1 MLSKSIKHSVVLK
14 EAEKSASEII
24 KKATVTDLINAYKRI
39 MISAIIRGNNKL
51 NWEEVYNLSLTIQ
64 VRNGNV
70 EQAMRVL
77 KKKLQ
82 KDGLL
87 KSLKDKQYYEKP
99 SAKKRRKKKEAIAN
113 FKKKQK
119 KLLATRGY

>member
-1 MLSKSIKHSVVLK
+1 LSI
-14 EAEKSASEII
+14 
-24 KKATVTDLINAYKRI
+24 
-39 MISAIIRGNNKL
+39 
-51 NWEEVYNLSLTIQ
+51 TIQ

-70 EQAMRVL
+70 EQALRVL

-87 KSLKDKQYYEKP
+87 KELKMKQYYEKP
-99 SAKKRRKKKEAIAN
+99 SEKKRRKKKEGIAN

-119 KLLATRGY
+119 KLKLTRGY